1 MRFSL
6 GLPVH
11 RVDAAAEFVTGD
23 AIAEIARAAELAGFA
38 AVFLT
43 DHPAPPARWVHG
55 GGHVTTDPL
64 VTLAFA
70 AAATS
75 TIRLQTNLFVP
86 AYRHPLIAA
95 KAVASLDL
103 MSGGRVI
110 LGVGAG
116 YLEPEF
122 HALDAD
128 FEHRNHVL
136 DDALR
141 TMVAAW
147 SADDVDGVATA
158 PRPVQQPG
166 PPVWIGGNSKR
177 AIRRAVELGQG
188 WVPMPS
194 PASAAPHLRTPGLES
209 LDDLRSRVDYLREQC
224 AVAGRDSDDL
234 DICFMPSGL
243 DMFAKATPDAAQV
256 VDDVAA
262 LASIGVTWA
271 TVALPADT
279 RRELLTAID
288 SFARD
293 VLSHSTEVGGG
304 AIPRR

>member
-1 MRFSL
+1 MRVSL

-11 RVDAAAEFVTGD
+11 RVDAAEEFVAGD
-23 AIAEIARAAELAGFA
+23 AVTEIARAAEAAGFA
-38 AVFLT
+38 AVFVT
-43 DHPAPPARWVHG
+43 DHPAPPSRWVRG

-64 VTLAFA
+64 VTLGFA

-86 AYRHPLIAA
+86 AYRHPLLAA
-95 KAVASLDL
+95 KSVATLDVL
-103 MSGGRVI
+103 SGGRVI

-122 HALDAD
+122 EALDAD
-128 FEHRNHVL
+128 FEHRNEVL

-141 TMVAAW
+141 TMQAAW
-147 SADDVDGVATA
+147 SADDVGGVATT

-166 PPVWIGGNSKR
+166 PPMWIGGNSRR

-194 PASAAPHLRTPGLES
+194 PAAAATHLRTPGLES
-209 LDDLRSRVDYLREQC
+209 LDDLRTRIDYLHEQC
-224 AVAGRDSDDL
+224 AVAGRDSGDL

-243 DMFAKATPDAAQV
+243 DMFAKATPDAAKV
-256 VDDVAA
+256 VDDIAA
-262 LASIGVTWA
+262 LAGLGVTWA
-271 TVALPADT
+271 TVALPAET
-279 RRELLTAID
+279 RSELIDAIE
-288 SFARD
+288 SFGHD
-293 VLSHSTEVGGG
+293 VIAQLG
-304 AIPRR
+304 P

>member
-1 MRFSL
+1 MRVSL

-11 RVDAAAEFVTGD
+11 RVDAADEFVTG
-23 AIAEIARAAELAGFA
+23 AAVAEISRAAEAAGFS
-38 AVFLT
+38 AVFVT
-43 DHPAPPARWVHG
+43 DHPAPPARWVRG

-64 VTLAFA
+64 VTLGFA

-75 TIRLQTNLFVP
+75 TLRLQTNLFVP
-86 AYRHPLIAA
+86 AYRHPLVAA
-95 KAVASLDL
+95 KAVATLDVL
-103 MSGGRVI
+103 SGGRVI

-122 HALDAD
+122 AAVDAD
-128 FEHRNHVL
+128 FEHRNDVL
-136 DDALR
+136 DHALR

-147 SADDVDGVATA
+147 SGDEVDGVATT

-194 PASAAPHLRTPGLES
+194 PAAAASHLRTPGLES
-209 LDDLRSRVDYLREQC
+209 LDDLSTRIDYLREQC
-224 AVAGRDSDDL
+224 SASGRDVSEL
-234 DICFMPSGL
+234 DIAFMPSGL
-243 DMFAKATPDAAQV
+243 DMFARAVPPTGQV

-262 LASIGVTWA
+262 LAALGITWA
-271 TVALPADT
+271 TVTLAADT
-279 RRELLTAID
+279 RRDLLAAID
-288 SFARD
+288 AFGRHVIAH
-293 VLSHSTEVGGG
+293 L
-304 AIPRR
+304 

>member
-1 MRFSL
+1 VRVSL

-11 RVDAAAEFVTGD
+11 RVDAADEFVTGAAVAD
-23 AIAEIARAAELAGFA
+23 ISRAAEAAGFA
-38 AVFLT
+38 AVFVT

-75 TIRLQTNLFVP
+75 TLRLQTNLFVP
-86 AYRHPLIAA
+86 AYRRPLVAA
-95 KAVASLDL
+95 KAVASLDRL
-103 MSGGRVI
+103 SGGRVI

-122 HALDAD
+122 AALGAD
-128 FEHRNHVL
+128 FEHRN
-136 DDALR
+136 DALDNALR
-141 TMVAAW
+141 MMAATW
-147 SADDVDGVATA
+147 SADAVDGVATL

-194 PASAAPHLRTPGLES
+194 PAAAATHLRTPGLES
-209 LDDLRSRVDYLREQC
+209 LDDLRVRLDYLHEQC
-224 AVAGRDSDDL
+224 AAVGRDPAEL
-234 DICFMPSGL
+234 DVCFMPSGL
-243 DMFAKATPDAAQV
+243 DMFAKATPDAGTV
-256 VDDVAA
+256 VEDIDALAA
-262 LASIGVTWA
+262 LGVTWVS
-271 TVALPADT
+271 VALPADT
-279 RRELLTAID
+279 RRDLLAEID
-288 SFARD
+288 SFGRH
-293 VLSHSTEVGGG
+293 VIRSC
-304 AIPRR
+304 P